1 MDRKKKVRI
10 IQLSLLVVGTIIIF
24 FTYSGKDKNFNEQ
37 IISKESQKKVIER
50 LADQTQDGDVF
61 YNIEYSGL
69 DLAGNRYILKSKE
82 AINSKTNEEIIKM
95 KSVEANFFFKDD
107 TILRVKSDNGNYNNK
122 TLDMVFTD
130 NVEAFYEGNELFAL
144 KAEYSNSKSFLTIT
158 GDVRVKSNQGTIVA
172 DSLLFDIKKQ
182 TLNIASLDDDK
193 INASVNL
200 KWKKDLEF

>member
-10 IQLSLLVVGTIIIF
+10 IQLSLLIVGTLIIF
-24 FTYSGKDKNFNEQ
+24 LTYYGKNENFDEQ
-37 IISKESQKKVIER
+37 IISKESQKKVEER
-50 LADQTQDGDVF
+50 LANQTQDGDVF

-82 AINSKTNEEIIKM
+82 AINNKTNEEIIKM
-95 KSVEANFFFKDD
+95 KFVEANFFFKDD
-107 TILRVKSDNGNYNNK
+107 TILRVKSDNGIYNNK
-122 TLDMVFTD
+122 TLDMTFVD

-144 KAEYSNSKSFLTIT
+144 KAEYSNSKSFLNIT
-158 GDVRVKSNQGTIVA
+158 GNVKVKSNQGTMVA

-200 KWKKDLEF
+200 K

>member
-10 IQLSLLVVGTIIIF
+10 IQLSLLIVGTLIIF
-24 FTYSGKDKNFNEQ
+24 LTYYGKNENFDEQ
-37 IISKESQKKVIER
+37 IISKESQKKIEER
-50 LADQTQDGDVF
+50 LANQTQDGDVF

-82 AINSKTNEEIIKM
+82 AINNKTNEEIIKM
-95 KSVEANFFFKDD
+95 KFVEANFFFKDD
-107 TILRVKSDNGNYNNK
+107 TILRVKSDNGIYNNK
-122 TLDMVFTD
+122 TLDMTFVD

-144 KAEYSNSKSFLTIT
+144 KAEYSNSKSFLNIT
-158 GDVRVKSNQGTIVA
+158 GNVKVKSNQGTMVA

-200 KWKKDLEF
+200 K